1 MAAGAWLKECA
12 RVVAAERERLTGL
25 DAAIGDAD
33 HGANLDRGFQAIV
46 AELDLG
52 DEAEPGAQLVAA
64 GSLLIRRVGGASGPL
79 YGSALRSMG
88 KALSQGADLST
99 ALEQAVEAVEK
110 LGKAVE
116 GDKTMV
122 DALRPA
128 ANAMAL
134 AVQEGIGVRE
144 ALDRAARA
152 AEEGAAATTPMRARK
167 GRASYLGERSEG
179 HRDPGATS
187 AALLIRALAATW

>member
-12 RVVAAERERLTGL
+12 RVVAAERERLTEL

-46 AELDLG
+46 TELDLG

-88 KALSQGADLST
+88 RALSQGADLST

-128 ANAMAL
+128 ARAMAL
-134 AVQEGIGVRE
+134 AVQEGLDVRE

-152 AEEGAAATTPMRARK
+152 AEEGAAATAPMRARK

-179 HRDPGATS
+179 HQDPGATS
-187 AALLIRALAATW
+187 AALLIRALAVTW